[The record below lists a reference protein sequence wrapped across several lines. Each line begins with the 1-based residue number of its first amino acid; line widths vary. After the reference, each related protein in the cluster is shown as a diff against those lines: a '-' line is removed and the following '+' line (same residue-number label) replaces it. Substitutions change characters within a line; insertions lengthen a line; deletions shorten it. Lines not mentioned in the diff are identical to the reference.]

1 MGFPQEDGSVASYS
15 QEDDV
20 SVSDS
25 EDPSTDDDDDAKHE
39 LEHQTP
45 DAAVP
50 VTAEDDV
57 DIPDY
62 ESSHGSRY
70 SEHSS
75 FDSTIT

>member
-25 EDPSTDDDDDAKHE
+25 EDPSTDDDDSKHE